1 MTLDAMADPTLVL
14 LIVIGTIPGARPH
27 GSIISAAVN
36 DALGRGAR
44 VLVEE
49 RPDDPSDAEA
59 AALADA
65 LRGSAVAE
73 IAWGDEAHSHVRLH
87 VYLSADRTWYDRDV
101 SFEPGDALGER
112 ERAIG
117 FVVGAMIRETE
128 GITLTLPARPRPIV
142 SQPASPVPTSA
153 AEIVVAPPV
162 LEEEPRR
169 FGIDV
174 AGVITSGIDGE
185 AAALGPSLR
194 GRVVV
199 GDALSVDAGASFGFG
214 SIDAAEAR
222 TTTTRIVAGGRWRWL
237 TIGRSLS
244 LDVGLEALVVHHA
257 VRRADPAADR
267 DRWLA
272 GAHAD
277 LGAGWRAS
285 ELLEPFVT
293 GGLDAVS
300 GNTPIHVAG
309 VRLAQIP
316 PFRGVLEVGVK
327 MRF

>member
-14 LIVIGTIPGARPH
+14 LIVIGTLPGARPH
-27 GSIISAAVN
+27 GSTISAAVI

-49 RPDDPSDAEA
+49 RPDEPSDAEA

-65 LRGSAVAE
+65 VRGSAVAE
-73 IAWGDEAHSHVRLH
+73 IAWGDEAHSHVRIH
-87 VYLSADRTWYDRDV
+87 VYLAADRTWYDRDV

-117 FVVGAMIRETE
+117 FLVGAMIREPE
-128 GITLTLPARPRPIV
+128 GITLTLPPRPQPTV
-142 SQPASPVPTSA
+142 SQPASPVPTSS
-153 AEIVVAPPV
+153 AEIVATPPV
-162 LEEEPRR
+162 HEEPKR
-169 FGIDV
+169 FSIDV
-174 AGVITSGIDGE
+174 AGVLTSGVEGK
-185 AAALGPSLR
+185 AGALGPSLR

-300 GNTPIHVAG
+300 GTTPINVGG

-316 PFRGVLEVGVK
+316 PFRAVLEVGVK
-327 MRF
+327 VRF